1 MGLSINS
8 SFPSH
13 CGSKLDSV
21 LLKLGEGEHLYVC
34 VSVAETVFDQ
44 LNWPCF
50 SDETHQLYYETSRP
64 NEEKTFHMSCQVF
77 HCDL

>member
-21 LLKLGEGEHLYVC
+21 LLKLGECERLYVR
-34 VSVAETVFDQ
+34 VSVAETVFNQ

-50 SDETHQLYYETSRP
+50 SDETHRWYYETNRL
-64 NEEKTFHMSCQVF
+64 NEEKHLTCQVF
-77 HCDL
+77 HGDL